1 MRTFLQSE
9 RPPPAPHTSRDGAP
23 NRERPAGSLEPTGR
37 VSKMPE
43 KGGLQGEKQPAG
55 DPNPIE
61 IAKRNLSLNEGLE

>member
-1 MRTFLQSE
+1 MRALLHSE
-9 RPPPAPHTSRDGAP
+9 RPPPEPHTSRNSAP
-23 NRERPAGSLEPTGR
+23 NRERPAGPLKPTGR